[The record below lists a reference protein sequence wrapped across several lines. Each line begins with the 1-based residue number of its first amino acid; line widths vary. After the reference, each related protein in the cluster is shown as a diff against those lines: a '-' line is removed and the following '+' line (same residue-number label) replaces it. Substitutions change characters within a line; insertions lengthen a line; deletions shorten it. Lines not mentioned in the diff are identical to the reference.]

1 MHIKTLAYAVWH
13 SQQRLLSEGESEF
26 WEIYKLTKSQLLTLL
41 FWERFSVLLVGNRNR
56 TKLNNKTQPNKK
68 KEKESKKHLSLKIFW
83 LIARA
88 SLFSYLSYC
97 VRQSKEYVRRYL
109 IVIWSHMKVCPKIWS
124 HKRLAQA
131 AGQKC
136 KNVISLAIDRYMV

>member
-1 MHIKTLAYAVWH
+1 MPYGTVNRDCLAKESQNSGKYINWRNHNCLLCCFEKGSVCYWLETETGRSWTTKH
-13 SQQRLLSEGESEF
+13 SP
-26 WEIYKLTKSQLLTLL
+26 T
-41 FWERFSVLLVGNRNR
+41 
-56 TKLNNKTQPNKK
+56 KK

-83 LIARA
+83 FIARA